1 MEQSAIKKI
10 YELIGNIPVTIENA
24 ELIEEIK
31 IDLQKEDYTSALQ
44 KIEKLG
50 PKKENDEE
58 YEDEEE
64 SEKENFRI
72 SLGEYWKERATFSEY
87 ITDPFTVGNKYF
99 FETILKPYLI
109 NTDVTEKKKKF
120 NLFRKKR

>member
-50 PKKENDEE
+50 TKKEI
-58 YEDEEE
+58 
-64 SEKENFRI
+64 SENL
-72 SLGEYWKERATFSEY
+72 LG
-87 ITDPFTVGNKYF
+87 YF
-99 FETILKPYLI
+99 YYLI
-109 NTDVTEKKKKF
+109 F
-120 NLFRKKR
+120 S

>member
-44 KIEKLG
+44 KIEMLG
-50 PKKENDEE
+50 PKKENDLE
-58 YEDEEE
+58 YEDEEDTQE
-64 SEKENFRI
+64 QIASMYPKELRNRE
-72 SLGEYWKERATFSEY
+72 LERQY
-87 ITDPFTVGNKYF
+87 IGLLLEDPRYIIKYF
-99 FETILKPYLI
+99 
-109 NTDVTEKKKKF
+109 
-120 NLFRKKR
+120 